1 MRTMNFRICI
11 YSLVLCTLSS
21 LISLYFGIKVF
32 IAVWIGCATGL
43 IGYGMVVRM
52 VLNIPSNEM
61 DGKKVGTQGYMKRYL
76 FYGFILVLC
85 HYLDFN
91 LIGVLIGM
99 MCNKGAI
106 LIYALIERKGLHE

>member
-1 MRTMNFRICI
+1 MDWLCYRIDR
-11 YSLVLCTLSS
+11 LWHGSS
-21 LISLYFGIKVF
+21 YGI
-32 IAVWIGCATGL
+32 
-43 IGYGMVVRM
+43 
-52 VLNIPSNEM
+52 NIPSNEM